1 MEIKITLDISDRL
14 NAAIALIASALQT
27 KTVTTAPEKAA
38 DLRVETPE
46 TVDVLE
52 ASPSPE
58 NVTDAKTDAT
68 AHENDVVNEDAKP
81 KRVRKKSD
89 APKAEPAP
97 KTAEPAQETTEPPT
111 DPEPV
116 EAPKD
121 DPAPAAEAEPEPVS
135 EPADAPAMT
144 LDEIRAICVQAAKVG
159 KTSVVT
165 GYLNAHGAA
174 SLSKLDPAL
183 YSKLADTVKAAL

>member
-1 MEIKITLDISDRL
+1 M
-14 NAAIALIASALQT
+14 
-27 KTVTTAPEKAA
+27 
-38 DLRVETPE
+38 
-46 TVDVLE
+46 LE
-52 ASPSPE
+52 PAPSPE
-58 NVTDAKTDAT
+58 NAADAKTDAT
-68 AHENDVVNEDAKP
+68 APAIAEPPAEPVKP
-81 KRVRKKSD
+81 KRSHKKAD

-97 KTAEPAQETTEPPT
+97 ETTEQPAE
-111 DPEPV
+111 PEPV
-116 EAPKD
+116 EAPKDEPAEAPKDEPAEAPKD
-121 DPAPAAEAEPEPVS
+121 DPAPATEA

-165 GYLNAHGAA
+165 GYLNAHGAT

>member
-27 KTVTTAPEKAA
+27 KTVTTAPEKAT

-46 TVDVLE
+46 PVDVSE
-52 ASPSPE
+52 PVPSPE

-68 AHENDVVNEDAKP
+68 APAIAEPSAEPVKP
-81 KRVRKKSD
+81 KRSHKKADAPKAD

-97 KTAEPAQETTEPPT
+97 ETTEQLAE
-111 DPEPV
+111 PEPV

-121 DPAPAAEAEPEPVS
+121 EPAEAPKDEPEPVS
-135 EPADAPAMT
+135 EPADATTMT
-144 LDEIRAICVQAAKVG
+144 LDEIRAVCVQAAKAG

-183 YSKLADTVKAAL
+183 YAKLADTVKAAL